1 MNIVSI
7 LLFGALTMS
16 ADAVGVRG
24 LIAKMKEANK
34 VNSAAAI
41 DVDAA
46 ASAVDEEQRKL
57 VNNGCPGGGNPTQAW
72 HPTYSAGWTN
82 GYCQLTVDCNSPS
95 YSSELT
101 CCKGAYAGQTTG
113 ECLKRLPNPPTT
125 SPTGT
130 GGLAVYYPDYTKAW
144 PEGNCI
150 NDRNMPS
157 GRPTYPTMLAC
168 CKGAYGGQMSGK
180 L

>member
-113 ECLKRLPNPPTT
+113 
-125 SPTGT
+125 
-130 GGLAVYYPDYTKAW
+130 
-144 PEGNCI
+144 
-150 NDRNMPS
+150 
-157 GRPTYPTMLAC
+157 YPTHPPPLPLARVDLPC
-168 CKGAYGGQMSGK
+168 TIQIIPRRGQRVIVSTIGICQVDDRPIQPCWLVVRVLMVDK
-180 L
+180 